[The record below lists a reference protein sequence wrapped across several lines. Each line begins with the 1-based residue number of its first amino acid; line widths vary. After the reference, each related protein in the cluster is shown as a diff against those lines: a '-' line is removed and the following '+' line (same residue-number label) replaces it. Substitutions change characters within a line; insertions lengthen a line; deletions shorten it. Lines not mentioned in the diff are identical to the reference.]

1 MPPHSVR
8 FSCASQGVKKQVG
21 RAQTLVL
28 KMFQQKYSVAE
39 LQVGVI
45 RPDNSAYSR
54 VQCFG
59 RGE

>member
-54 VQCFG
+54 VQ
-59 RGE
+59 